1 MATLPPLPSEFGV
14 SIVATDVEKTKTGHP
29 FTIYVMKINRKWKR
43 NVTDREV
50 WTARRRY
57 REFRSL
63 RKKLLR
69 DYPSLKEVPFPG
81 KKYFSRM
88 ADAVVE
94 DRRWKLERFLSR
106 VLSLPFPKE
115 GNGLLN
121 RFLGAEDD
129 VSRVSNLNA
138 AMRNDTKAFKHALT
152 IEKGHPDPTVLHKR
166 SCTRH
171 FFDDVL
177 TTSSKKNVRD
187 IRHKI
192 RDLEEE
198 IDEELTYVF
207 ETAPPLCPDVH
218 PS

>member
-129 VSRVSNLNA
+129 
-138 AMRNDTKAFKHALT
+138 
-152 IEKGHPDPTVLHKR
+152 
-166 SCTRH
+166 
-171 FFDDVL
+171 
-177 TTSSKKNVRD
+177 NVRD

-198 IDEELTYVF
+198 IDEELTLHAEALTTFHMEQLRERSLRDDIANVVSILLHRLL
-207 ETAPPLCPDVH
+207 ERTIGV
-218 PS
+218 